1 MTVSVSKSIWNIVNG
16 DAKNSQEPTK
26 VSKKKER
33 KKKAKILYTIASLY
47 MLEAD

>member
-26 VSKKKER
+26 VSKKK
-33 KKKAKILYTIASLY
+33 KKKKRKDTVYNSIALYVGG
-47 MLEAD
+47 

>member
-26 VSKKKER
+26 VSKKSK
-33 KKKAKILYTIASLY
+33 KKKAKIPYTIASLY

>member
-26 VSKKKER
+26 

>member
-33 KKKAKILYTIASLY
+33 KKSKDTVYNSIALYVGG
-47 MLEAD
+47 